1 MQDFQVISERKKKTK
16 ASSQTNKKKER
27 NMHYSWPGCRLLEEI
42 DNLTHTQWCQT
53 RDRNW
58 RYQGEALG

>member
-1 MQDFQVISERKKKTK
+1 MEDFQVISEQIKAGLQTAKKK
-16 ASSQTNKKKER
+16 KKR

-42 DNLTHTQWCQT
+42 DNLTHIRWCQI

-58 RYQGEALG
+58 RYQGEAPE